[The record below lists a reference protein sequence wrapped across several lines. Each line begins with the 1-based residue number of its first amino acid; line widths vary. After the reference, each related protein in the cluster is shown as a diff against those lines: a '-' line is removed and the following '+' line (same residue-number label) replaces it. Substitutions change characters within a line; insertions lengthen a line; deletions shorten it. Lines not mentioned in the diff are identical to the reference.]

1 MHCHA
6 AQRQSESSQTSVHH
20 CQFVAIRTR
29 RRTQAEQQSAPPSRL
44 WLFILHLTSASAVT
58 LPRGFRDRRYHVC
71 AWGALVDW
79 RIRTAR
85 TLRFVD
91 AFVIVWAISGAYVIR
106 FGFDSSGME
115 ATFEASYIW
124 LSLVLCVAWWLMLGA
139 WNSRQSRILGSGPD
153 EYKRVAAASLWLF
166 GLVAIVSYVFRIDTA
181 RGYVGIALPAGL
193 VGLLLARW
201 LLRQHLSVNRQ
212 SGASMSRLLVLGG
225 PGAVEHLASS
235 LLKARHSGYLPV
247 AAYMPGADP
256 GITSEPITGL
266 EVLGHKADTASI
278 LAAIDVCKADA
289 VAVSAGVQLHPQTLR
304 HLGWALASRNVG
316 LIMAP
321 ALTDIAG
328 PRIHTQQV
336 AGLPL
341 IHVTTPTLEGG
352 QRVAKRL
359 FDLVTASVLVLL
371 ASPVMIAIALAIKF
385 LSPGPIL
392 FKQERVGMQGV
403 HFRMLKFRSMI
414 VNAEQGLQDLESQN
428 EGSGLLFKI
437 KRDPRVTPVGRF
449 LRKYS
454 LDELPQLFNVIGGSM
469 SLVGPRPPLPS
480 EVASYEKDVRRRL
493 LVKPG
498 LTGLWQVSGRSNLSW
513 QDSVRLDLYYVEN
526 WSLAGDLLILLK
538 TARAVFDSTGAY

>member
-1 MHCHA
+1 MARTPVTRRAH
-6 AQRQSESSQTSVHH
+6 QDVHH
-20 CQFVAIRTR
+20 YGSPAL
-29 RRTQAEQQSAPPSRL
+29 RL
-44 WLFILHLTSASAVT
+44 YPVFWDLATGNRSF
-58 LPRGFRDRRYHVC
+58 F
-71 AWGALVDW
+71 WGTLVDW
-79 RIRTAR
+79 RISTSR

-91 AFVIVWAISGAYVIR
+91 AFVIIWAVAGAYVIR
-106 FGFDSSGME
+106 FGFEPTSGQTSAE
-115 ATFEASYIW
+115 ANYLW
-124 LSLVLCVAWWLMLGA
+124 LSAALCTAWWLMLGA

-166 GLVAIVSYVFRIDTA
+166 GLIAIFSYVFRIDTA
-181 RGYVGIALPAGL
+181 RGYVGIALPVGL

-201 LLRQHLSVNRQ
+201 LLRQHLSVNR
-212 SGASMSRLLVLGG
+212 SGGASMSRLLILGG
-225 PGAVEHLASS
+225 PGAVAHLAST
-235 LLKARHSGYLPV
+235 LKKARHAGYLPV
-247 AAYMPGADP
+247 AAYMPGADAS
-256 GITSEPITGL
+256 IISEPESGL
-266 EVLGHKADTASI
+266 DVLGHRADTASI
-278 LAAIDVCKADA
+278 LDAIERCQADA

-304 HLGWALASRNVG
+304 HLGWALASRNIG

-359 FDLVTASVLVLL
+359 FDVLAAGILIIL
-371 ASPVMIAIALAIKF
+371 SSPAMGVIALTIK
-385 LSPGPIL
+385 LASPGPI
-392 FKQERVGMQGV
+392 FFRQERVGIQGGL
-403 HFRMLKFRSMI
+403 FKMMKFRSMVI
-414 VNAEQGLQDLESQN
+414 DAELHLTDLQSQN
-428 EGSGLLFKI
+428 EGNGVLFKI
-437 KRDPRVTPVGRF
+437 KNDPRVTPVGRF

-454 LDELPQLFNVIGGSM
+454 LDELPQLFNVLGGSM

-480 EVASYEKDVRRRL
+480 EVADYEQDVRRRL

-526 WSLAGDLLILLK
+526 WSLAGDLVILMK
-538 TARAVFDSTGAY
+538 TARAVFKSTGAY